1 MPKCLIRS
9 SPGVDSVD
17 SVKRVVRKEPIRSRL
32 ARHQQRS
39 GWASLTKPRSLME
52 AHETCTVIT
61 VTLQPRS
68 LVGLFAFR
76 LGRLCAE
83 PERRLLSNA
92 FRPPGEV
99 KWTLD

>member
-1 MPKCLIRS
+1 
-9 SPGVDSVD
+9 
-17 SVKRVVRKEPIRSRL
+17 
-32 ARHQQRS
+32 
-39 GWASLTKPRSLME
+39 ME
-52 AHETCTVIT
+52 ANETCAVIT

-83 PERRLLSNA
+83 PERRLLSNS

-99 KWTLD
+99 KWRGLWIDGQGLLMCVCM